1 MNKKITKETLRRAF
15 RTFVQTVAG
24 YIAVNIVVVD
34 FTASGEVIKSA
45 LVGVL
50 IAGVSAGI
58 SAVMNLEKR
67 EEVANNG

>member
-1 MNKKITKETLRRAF
+1 MNKKITKETIRRAL
-15 RTFVQTVAG
+15 RTFVQTAVG
-24 YIAVNIVVVD
+24 YIAVNIAVVD

-58 SAVMNLEKR
+58 SAVMNLEKT
-67 EEVANNG
+67 EEVTNND